1 MSKKRFKGEKTP
13 RSPHIFSLISKFRN
27 LEKRNQVRGYSAKRH
42 LLPADMNA
50 IRQGNSV
57 HDSGLAGAILKGPHG
72 LSYRPNQGGK
82 RTAAD
87 LFVMTGLPALEWKK
101 EVHYTSGYIN
111 AVGEAAVDAVVDM
124 STLANL
130 ESYSTEDALARIL
143 KLAKKFGAS
152 NFLSYKLAYI
162 RSARHLDAADLALV
176 SEIEEEIRHR
186 DSAGL
191 HFSALENLSS
201 KISLFVVARRRIS
214 GLIGKVDG
222 DLRRAITLSNFI
234 PTPLN
239 EGDVAGFLLRA
250 TESCLLDVISAI
262 ITLYNLSTDFPAV
275 CREFS
280 LLLSS
285 RFQNALLDLI
295 KATSEPEYE
304 KIVTEV
310 YRAHDEFS
318 DASLDLYRISSAFLE
333 KPALAAYRNQ
343 LDRVIGARL
352 LAEIV
357 DGKLYGLTSSFD
369 DKNILLR
376 SDGAELSEKMP
387 PRLDSFYR
395 TYLFLR
401 FLGNRANLLTLS
413 RADFR
418 FIFEHTVWLES
429 LLTEDEMRD
438 LYVMAHPDT
447 KGLVAILALALFRKR
462 SIDPDIDFEFRTDFI
477 SYVTSE
483 HGGSI
488 IEFINYLLG
497 DSPQIANY
505 IVNSL
510 DEVTLEKLYSLVEN
524 ATQAAQIRCDILRAV
539 GQKFNR
545 IEYFVEADGIET
557 RVKVSRLQKYFDS
570 SRMYVDSVSMK
581 KWLDGNPTMYTEQY
595 RALYTRIE
603 AKMTSVEVA
612 PGIEKS
618 VLLIQLNDHDEYL
631 VSQIAKDAFEQFCL
645 NSEFGIESYLGRRIR
660 HNTLDGVT
668 LDTVDAVLR
677 KPAYAVCM
685 TDPTMRRT
693 VQAWMASYK
702 GIVDKLRREYLQF
715 KAPASLFKA
724 NLDTAD
730 ALTQENIQKL
740 RFALRELGAGELLND
755 LVIAF
760 CWKQIAPQLENAAR
774 FIKTTILN
782 EANASIDRS
791 FFGHHGNA
799 EAQLRLELHE
809 AVNEVFK
816 KVADWFQVPQTGFIS
831 ATGRELCEIIRLDL
845 NLQSSINFEGNALDA
860 KYTGISVHRLYDCL
874 AVLLQN
880 AVKHG
885 EAGEAL
891 SLDISGARE
900 GEGAFD
906 LLNVVI
912 RTKVA
917 RERYLLAKQRIVEA
931 ISSVETGADMVTEGY
946 TGIKKIK
953 FITRASE
960 GRHTVVC
967 EHDDDKCE
975 LAISFR
981 LRAERVSEDAGAER

>member
-1 MSKKRFKGEKTP
+1 MSKKRYKAEKVQ
-13 RSPHIFSLISKFRN
+13 RSSVIFSLTSQFRN
-27 LEKRNQVRGYSAKRH
+27 LAKRNQVRGYSVKRR
-42 LLPADMNA
+42 LTPDDMNA
-50 IRQGNSV
+50 IRQGAST
-57 HDSGLAGAILKGPHG
+57 HDSALAGAILKGPHG
-72 LSYRPNQGGK
+72 LSYRQDQGEK

-101 EVHYTSGYIN
+101 EVHYTCGYIN
-111 AVGEAAVDAVVDM
+111 AMGVAAVDAIAEM
-124 STLANL
+124 SALANI
-130 ESYSTEDALARIL
+130 ENYSTEDALSTIL
-143 KLAKKFGAS
+143 KLSKKFGAS
-152 NFLSYKLAYI
+152 NFISYKLAYI
-162 RSARHLDAADLALV
+162 RSARHLSAADLTLI
-176 SEIEEEIRHR
+176 SEIEEEVRHR

-239 EGDVAGFLLRA
+239 EDDVAGFLLRA
-250 TESCLLDVISAI
+250 TESCLLDTIAAI
-262 ITLYNLSTDFPAV
+262 IVLYNLSGEFPSV
-275 CREFS
+275 RRELS
-280 LLLSS
+280 LQLSP
-285 RFQNALLDLI
+285 RFEAALLNLI
-295 KATSEPEYE
+295 SSTSEPHYE
-304 KIVTEV
+304 KIVTEI
-310 YRAHDEFS
+310 YRAQDEFA

-333 KPALAAYRNQ
+333 KPILAAYRNK

-357 DGKLYGLTSSFD
+357 DGKLYGLTSTFD
-369 DKNILLR
+369 DKSTLLQP
-376 SDGAELSEKMP
+376 DGAELPEKIL
-387 PRLDSFYR
+387 PRLDAFYR

-401 FLGNRANLLTLS
+401 FLGNRANLLKLS
-413 RADFR
+413 KADFR

-429 LLTEDEMRD
+429 LLTEGEMRD

-462 SIDPDIDFEFRTDFI
+462 SVDPDVDFEFRADLI

-483 HGGSI
+483 HNGSI
-488 IEFINYLLG
+488 IAFINYLLG

-510 DEVTLEKLYSLVEN
+510 DEVTLEKLYTLVEN
-524 ATQAAQIRCDILRAV
+524 ATQAAQIRCAILRAV

-545 IEYFVEADGIET
+545 IEYFVEADSIDT

-570 SRMYVDSVSMK
+570 SRMYVDSVAMK

-595 RALYTRIE
+595 RALYAPIE
-603 AKMTSVEVA
+603 AKMTSVEIA
-612 PGIEKS
+612 PGVEKS
-618 VLLIQLNDHDEYL
+618 VLLIQLIDHDEYL

-645 NSEFGIESYLGRRIR
+645 NTEFGIESYLGRRIR
-660 HNTLDGVT
+660 RNTLDGVT
-668 LDTVDAVLR
+668 LDTVDAVLS
-677 KPAYAVCM
+677 KPAFAVCL

-693 VQAWMASYK
+693 VQAWMVIYK

-724 NLDTAD
+724 NLDLAD
-730 ALTQENIQKL
+730 STTQENIQTL

-755 LVIAF
+755 LVVAF

-774 FIKTTILN
+774 FIKTAILN
-782 EANASIDRS
+782 EAKASIERS
-791 FFGHHGNA
+791 FVGHHGNA
-799 EAQLRLELHE
+799 EVQLKLELHE

-845 NLQSSINFEGNALDA
+845 SLQGAINFSGNAVDA

-880 AVKHG
+880 AAKHG
-885 EAGEAL
+885 ESGEAL
-891 SLDISGARE
+891 SLDIQGARD

-906 LLNVVI
+906 LLTVGLK
-912 RTKVA
+912 TKVA
-917 RERYLLAKQRIVEA
+917 AASYLMAKRRIMDA
-931 ISSVETGADMVTEGY
+931 ISIVETGVDMVTEGY

-960 GRHTVVC
+960 GRHTVSC
-967 EHDDDKCE
+967 EYDDDKRE
-975 LAISFR
+975 LAIYFR
-981 LRAERVSEDAGAER
+981 LRAERVNEEAGEEE